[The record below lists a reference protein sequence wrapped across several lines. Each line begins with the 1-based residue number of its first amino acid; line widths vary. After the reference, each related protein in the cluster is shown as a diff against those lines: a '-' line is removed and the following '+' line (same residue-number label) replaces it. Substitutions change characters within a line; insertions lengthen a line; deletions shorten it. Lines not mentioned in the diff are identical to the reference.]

1 MGSGGSLRSEGHKI
15 RFHTRSEWG
24 GGAVDHE
31 WNANRAPRHFQTPP
45 CWKHLGRERTMAGLW
60 AAHEREAPGFRSLG
74 RTVSSADHLRHP
86 PRHPRYTRE
95 TRSLCA
101 HRFIIVRVEFHSP
114 ATLFAF
120 DFLLSRIY
128 CFPDRCDLNQSCL
141 LSSHSKSS
149 LQVLWNTFLPDFVQ
163 LVS

>member
-24 GGAVDHE
+24 GAVDHE
-31 WNANRAPRHFQTPP
+31 WNANRAPPP
-45 CWKHLGRERTMAGLW
+45 LSDAPLLETLREGTNNGRPLGCPCARGSWIPL
-60 AAHEREAPGFRSLG
+60 PGADRQLCRS
-74 RTVSSADHLRHP
+74 SPAP